1 MLTFPRS
8 IKEFVLPETLNK
20 PSKWQLVAKI
30 KNFGLDKQVIMFQ
43 LYQLIKMKFV
53 TWQDV

>member
-1 MLTFPRS
+1 MLTFPGS

-43 LYQLIKMKFV
+43 LYQLIKLKFV